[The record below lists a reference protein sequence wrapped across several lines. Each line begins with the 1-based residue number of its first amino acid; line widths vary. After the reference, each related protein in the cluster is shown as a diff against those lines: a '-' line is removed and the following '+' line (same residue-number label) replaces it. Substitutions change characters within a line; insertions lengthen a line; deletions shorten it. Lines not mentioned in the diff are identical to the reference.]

1 MACARYIDSDS
12 SESDSEDD
20 FGSEYR
26 LDVSESDCSDFGTSE
41 TESDS
46 DSESLSDARQWCEL
60 NRDTPNPAPPEFI
73 FQGHPGL
80 NFFPD
85 SDDILQF
92 FEYFFDDGT
101 LQIICNETNRY
112 ASQYLKKNEL
122 KKESRAQKW
131 YPTTKN
137 EIMILLVVFTLQ
149 GIAKKPEEDL
159 YWCKKEIFHTPI
171 FGKLLSKRRY
181 KLLVQFLH
189 FADNEVY
196 DPESHPN
203 PKLCKI
209 WPLFERLNGKF
220 MNAYSLSKNVSIDE
234 SLMLYKGRLGWVQY
248 MPLKRARFGI
258 KFYMLCESESGYIWS
273 CIIYTGK
280 GTILNE
286 QFKNLP
292 VSSQVVMTLLYP
304 LLKKGHCVTTDNFY
318 TSPELAELL
327 IAYKTD
333 IYGTVRLNRKGMPID
348 LKKRKL
354 KKGEIAAFQKGKIM
368 VLKWKDKK
376 DVALLSTVHNMEMVA
391 VTRRKENKMKPKV
404 VVDYNGTMGGVDRVD
419 QRLSSYNVT
428 KRRGKKYYKKI
439 FLHLLDITLWNSYV
453 LYTKS
458 GGKRSHLQYRTK
470 IIENII
476 EKYHSVE
483 FSAKKGRPSADHPPS
498 RLSERHFVD
507 YIPPTEKKS
516 NPRRQCIICCSKRD
530 SRGKKVRRETRFYC
544 PDCDVGLCAVP
555 CFRMYHTRSNFD

>member
-1 MACARYIDSDS
+1 
-12 SESDSEDD
+12 
-20 FGSEYR
+20 
-26 LDVSESDCSDFGTSE
+26 
-41 TESDS
+41 
-46 DSESLSDARQWCEL
+46 
-60 NRDTPNPAPPEFI
+60 
-73 FQGHPGL
+73 
-80 NFFPD
+80 
-85 SDDILQF
+85 
-92 FEYFFDDGT
+92 
-101 LQIICNETNRY
+101 
-112 ASQYLKKNEL
+112 
-122 KKESRAQKW
+122 
-131 YPTTKN
+131 
-137 EIMILLVVFTLQ
+137 
-149 GIAKKPEEDL
+149 
-159 YWCKKEIFHTPI
+159 
-171 FGKLLSKRRY
+171 
-181 KLLVQFLH
+181 
-189 FADNEVY
+189 
-196 DPESHPN
+196 
-203 PKLCKI
+203 
-209 WPLFERLNGKF
+209 

-258 KFYMLCESESGYIWS
+258 KFYMLCESESGYMWS

-348 LKKRKL
+348 LKKRKEKL

-516 NPRRQCIICCSKRD
+516 NPTRQCIICCSKRD
-530 SRGKKVRRETRFYC
+530 SRGKKRNKILLSRLRCWT
-544 PDCDVGLCAVP
+544 LCSTVLSNVP
-555 CFRMYHTRSNFD
+555 YTIKF